1 MHHVSRLRLA
11 LGVLAAACAAAAA
24 APVLAQQ
31 KATVALV
38 TPLTGPLAGVG
49 REIANGTRAWFERM
63 PGGRDV
69 TLVVADDG
77 NDPKRSAEAARA
89 LIEKHRP
96 VAFVNCFGTVGC
108 MAQAEVLKGTGIPMI
123 GPLAGAATLRDNE
136 RRHVFAIRPDAASE
150 VRALVEY
157 VKTIG
162 FRQVS
167 IVYQDDGFG
176 RAYLPIAQKVL
187 PEQGVDVAATVRIDP
202 AAPDYATAAVR
213 LGGNS
218 VTALLLLANVSH
230 SVGILKAIADA
241 GGKPVALNL
250 ASQANAGFINNMTG
264 VWSYS
269 VFAVFVPSPWKRGN
283 EAARQYQEAWRATAK
298 DAPFSYLGFE
308 AYINA
313 RVLGEAI
320 GRARVAG
327 PGAVVTA
334 LEGLQQSFDELTV
347 KFGPG
352 GRQGASFVDIA
363 ILSGRGTFVQ

>member
-1 MHHVSRLRLA
+1 MNRISRLRLA
-11 LGVLAAACAAAAA
+11 LTALVAATAASF
-24 APVLAQQ
+24 APSILAQQ

-38 TPLTGPLAGVG
+38 TPLSGPLAGVG
-49 REIANGTRAWFERM
+49 REVANGTRAWFDRM

-77 NDPKRSAEAARA
+77 NDPKKSAEAARS

-123 GPLAGAATLRDNE
+123 GPLAGAATLRDAE

-150 VRALVEY
+150 VRALVDY

-162 FRQVS
+162 FREVA

-187 PEQGVDVAATVRIDP
+187 PEQGVQVTTTVRIDP
-202 AAPDYATAAVR
+202 AAPDYPAGAKQ
-213 LGGNS
+213 LGGNG

-283 EAARQYQEAWRATAK
+283 DAAREYQQAWRATAK

-320 GRARVAG
+320 GRSRVAG
-327 PGAVVTA
+327 PASVVAA
-334 LEGLQQSFDELTV
+334 LEGLQQNFDDLTV
-347 KFGPG
+347 KFAPG
-352 GRQGASFVDIA
+352 VRQGASFVDIA